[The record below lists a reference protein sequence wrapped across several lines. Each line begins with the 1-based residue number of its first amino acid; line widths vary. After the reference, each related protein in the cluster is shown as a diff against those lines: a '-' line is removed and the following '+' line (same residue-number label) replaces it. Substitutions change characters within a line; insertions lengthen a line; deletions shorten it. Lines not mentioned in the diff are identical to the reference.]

1 MIFFKDIQ
9 EPSEKFFW
17 PEEVPEV
24 DEDEQV
30 EEELNISLNEQLE
43 ILNFYLRHTYNYCV
57 YCGTVYED
65 VSDLMEECPGPNR
78 QDH

>member
-1 MIFFKDIQ
+1 LKDIQ

-17 PEEVPEV
+17 PEEVLEV
-24 DEDEQV
+24 DADEPT

-43 ILNFYLRHTYNYCV
+43 ILNFYLRCTYNYCV

-65 VSDLMEECPGPNR
+65 ESDLMEECPGPNR